1 MLRYQFVLVK
11 SKGTNTHEQYKK
23 SIAKEDINLLELD
36 KYNGETILVNTDA
49 ELEKACT
56 EIEKCTIIGIDT
68 ETKPSFKKGQMNTV
82 ALLQIATDKKAYIV
96 RLKKVKMSQRL
107 ADIFANEAIKKIGIA
122 IFDDLKDL
130 KKIIP
135 FTDKSVVDLNLLA
148 PKLGFESIG
157 AKKLSALVLGI
168 RISKRQQVSNWEL
181 EKLSQAQIDYAATDA
196 WICREIYLRLV

>member
-1 MLRYQFVLVK
+1 MNK
-11 SKGTNTHEQYKK
+11 DAQYKK
-23 SIAKEDINLLELD
+23 SITKEDINLLELD
-36 KYNGETILVNTDA
+36 KYNGETILVNSDA
-49 ELEKACT
+49 ELEKACA

-107 ADIFANEAIKKIGIA
+107 ADIFANETIKKIGIA

-130 KKIIP
+130 KKIIH

-148 PKLGFESIG
+148 PKLGFENIG
-157 AKKLSALVLGI
+157 AKKLSALVLGF

>member
-1 MLRYQFVLVK
+1 MNK
-11 SKGTNTHEQYKK
+11 AEQYKK

>member
-1 MLRYQFVLVK
+1 MNK
-11 SKGTNTHEQYKK
+11 AEQYKK

-196 WICREIYLRLV
+196 WICREIYLRLI

>member
-1 MLRYQFVLVK
+1 M
-11 SKGTNTHEQYKK
+11 SKAEKYKK
-23 SIAKEDINLLELD
+23 FIAKEDINLLELD
-36 KYNGETILVNTDA
+36 KYNGETILVDTDA
-49 ELEKACT
+49 ELEKACS
-56 EIEKCTIIGIDT
+56 EIEKCAIIGIDT
-68 ETKPSFKKGQMNTV
+68 ETKPSFRKGQMNTV
-82 ALLQIATDKKAYIV
+82 ALLQISTDKKAYIV
-96 RLKKVKMSQRL
+96 RLKKVKMSKRL
-107 ADIFANEAIKKIGIA
+107 ADIFTNEAIKKIGIA

-181 EKLSQAQIDYAATDA
+181 EQLSQAQIDYAATDA
-196 WICREIYLRLV
+196 WICREIYLKLV

>member
-1 MLRYQFVLVK
+1 M
-11 SKGTNTHEQYKK
+11 SKAEKYKK
-23 SIAKEDINLLELD
+23 FIAKEDINLLELD
-36 KYNGETILVNTDA
+36 KYNGETILVDTEA
-49 ELEKACT
+49 ELEKACA
-56 EIEKCTIIGIDT
+56 EIEQCAIIGIDT

-157 AKKLSALVLGI
+157 AKKLSALILGF

>member
-1 MLRYQFVLVK
+1 MNK
-11 SKGTNTHEQYKK
+11 AEQYKK
-23 SIAKEDINLLELD
+23 SIAKEEINLLELD

-196 WICREIYLRLV
+196 WICREIYLKLV

>member
-1 MLRYQFVLVK
+1 
-11 SKGTNTHEQYKK
+11 S
-23 SIAKEDINLLELD
+23 
-36 KYNGETILVNTDA
+36 
-49 ELEKACT
+49 
-56 EIEKCTIIGIDT
+56 EIEQCAIIGIDT
-68 ETKPSFKKGQMNTV
+68 ETKPSFKKGMMNTV

-135 FTDKSVVDLNLLA
+135 FSDKSVIDLNLLA

-168 RISKRQQVSNWEL
+168 RISKRQQVTNWEL

>member
-1 MLRYQFVLVK
+1 MNK
-11 SKGTNTHEQYKK
+11 DAQYKK
-23 SIAKEDINLLELD
+23 SITKEDINLLELD
-36 KYNGETILVNTDA
+36 KYNGETILVNSDA
-49 ELEKACT
+49 ELEKACA

-196 WICREIYLRLV
+196 WICREIYLKLV

>member
-1 MLRYQFVLVK
+1 M
-11 SKGTNTHEQYKK
+11 SKVEKYKK
-23 SIAKEDINLLELD
+23 FIAKEDINLLELD
-36 KYNGETILVNTDA
+36 KYNGETILVDTDA
-49 ELEKACT
+49 ELEKACS
-56 EIEKCTIIGIDT
+56 EIEKCAIIGIDT
-68 ETKPSFKKGQMNTV
+68 ETKPSFRKGQMNTV
-82 ALLQIATDKKAYIV
+82 ALLQISTDKKAYIV
-96 RLKKVKMSQRL
+96 RLKKVKMSKRL
-107 ADIFANEAIKKIGIA
+107 ADIFTNEAIKKIGIA

-181 EKLSQAQIDYAATDA
+181 EQLSQAQIDYAATDA
-196 WICREIYLRLV
+196 WICREIYLKLV

>member
-1 MLRYQFVLVK
+1 
-11 SKGTNTHEQYKK
+11 
-23 SIAKEDINLLELD
+23 
-36 KYNGETILVNTDA
+36 
-49 ELEKACT
+49 
-56 EIEKCTIIGIDT
+56 
-68 ETKPSFKKGQMNTV
+68 MNTV

-96 RLKKVKMSQRL
+96 RLKKVNMSQRL

-135 FTDKSVVDLNLLA
+135 FTDKSVVDLNLLT

-181 EKLSQAQIDYAATDA
+181 EKLTQAQIDYAATDA